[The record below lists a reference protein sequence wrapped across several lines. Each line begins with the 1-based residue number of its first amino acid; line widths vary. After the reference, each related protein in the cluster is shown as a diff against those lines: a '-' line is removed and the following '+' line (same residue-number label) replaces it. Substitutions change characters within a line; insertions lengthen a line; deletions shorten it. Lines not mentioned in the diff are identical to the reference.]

1 MASPQSLNPPEKES
15 MVTSVTQKAQEEE
28 EEDDEDEETGQKF
41 EFDDSEDEQNTVEN
55 SVENKESGTPHV
67 EAEHSE
73 NTNGSTATNAL
84 YCQAMKR
91 NQQAVNGGIP
101 AGLEDQNIPTHP
113 CTTNSEMVARQS
125 PDGSSVSAE
134 PQVAD
139 EQASFWKR
147 NNIYEGSHFEPECLY
162 ASIQKSPHKHA
173 QTAPVHSREWF
184 SVVSEL
190 TLRLH
195 KGLAPQGKAVPES
208 DENSPSEQLKQNS
221 APPARSEVIYD
232 DVPCENITP
241 PDAVDDVIYEEVQR
255 SGESGLIDN
264 GWGSSEF
271 ESYDEQSDSE
281 TKQPTRN
288 KISPDVRRLKQRCV
302 QTRRELAMR
311 LGARDVGQ
319 LKQNYDIKVQ
329 QLMKAARNG
338 TKDGLEKTKIAMMR
352 KVSFLSK
359 KDCTDDTEEDSGYLD
374 VTVSELKHPPP
385 QLSPMPEGLSSQQ
398 VVRRHILGS
407 IIQSER
413 SYLDSLKRILL
424 EYKKP
429 LMEAEPRILSLKKVQ
444 PIFYRLK
451 EILQCHSMF
460 QIALASRVAE
470 WDNTE
475 KIGDLFVASFSKS
488 MVLDVYSDYVNN
500 FTNAMALI
508 KKACM
513 SKPAFLEFLKKKQA
527 ASTDRI
533 TLYGL
538 MVKPIQRF
546 PQFIL
551 LLQDMLKNT
560 PVGHQDRLPL
570 QLALTE
576 LETLAEKLNEQKRL
590 AEQLAEIQQLTRSVS
605 DRNLSK
611 QLNSDQK
618 QLILSET
625 LIETVYGEKGQ
636 VLKSKERKVF
646 LLNDMLIC
654 ANINVKGPPDISSLV
669 PIGPKYAVKWSAP
682 LLQVQVVEVGQE
694 TPQRK
699 DSIYQQIGSKR
710 LSSTNSQGK
719 LFLGPPRLY
728 QDLQELQHD
737 LSVVEEVTL
746 LVGTLQGSYQNLNT
760 TVGQDWCMALQ
771 RLIRIKEDEIQC
783 ANKCRLRL
791 MVPGKPDKSGRP
803 VSFTV
808 VFSTPSPI
816 SKISWVNRLHLAKI
830 ALREENLPGWVCV
843 EDDEKTKPP
852 FWCPLLACRLP
863 VFTPKMQDLK
873 LQAALYNPVHC
884 SLLGFS
890 AASTSLPQGYLWV
903 ASGGDNSHGQVEIF
917 SLNRPTPRSV
927 KSFSLGSP
935 VLCLEYITEPSTD
948 EELETQTS
956 EVPSKIGNTICVG
969 LLDGNILV
977 YGSVDTAAQ
986 CLLTFCNPEGCPVLC
1001 LKQSA
1006 NFLFAGLSNG
1016 KVAVYNRK
1024 SGVGLW
1030 DPDSCRHVVIGCAP
1044 VLKLLQI
1051 DECVWASCVNQVSV
1065 IEGSSLR
1072 TQSFEVHPDPMVS
1085 VTHMVRA
1092 GGGVWMAFSE
1102 GSSLRLFH
1110 TETLEHLQ
1118 EINISTPSAYLSP
1131 GQKTVCVTSLL
1142 ICQGLLW
1149 VGTAQGIIVTLPVPR
1164 LEGIPKITGKGM
1176 TSLNA
1181 HNGPVEFLVATS
1193 SILSHDFLK
1202 RDSVME
1208 GADSSN
1214 GAEDKEATNS
1224 SQESLQQADV
1234 SPQVEA
1240 KAKGVLLQYHLRSTS
1255 QLPGKLLTARPE
1267 ETSNSTQDSLEHTL
1281 EDCSIYELSDDPEV
1295 WVRGPGPSS
1304 KEAARREKVT
1314 SAAVIAGGKGFRRLA
1329 NSSNSSDSNENML
1342 MVWQLPIT
1350 V

>member
-1 MASPQSLNPPEKES
+1 M
-15 MVTSVTQKAQEEE
+15 
-28 EEDDEDEETGQKF
+28 
-41 EFDDSEDEQNTVEN
+41 EN
-55 SVENKESGTPHV
+55 SVENKESATPHV

-91 NQQAVNGGIP
+91 VTNQNQQAVNGGTP
-101 AGLEDQNIPTHP
+101 TGLEDQNIPTQPH
-113 CTTNSEMVARQS
+113 TTYTEMVARQS
-125 PDGSSVSAE
+125 PDGSSVSTEAVVAE
-134 PQVAD
+134 
-139 EQASFWKR
+139 EQTSFWKR
-147 NNIYEGSHFEPECLY
+147 NNIYEGSYFGPEGLY
-162 ASIQKSPHKHA
+162 TAIQQSPHNHA

-195 KGLAPQGKAVPES
+195 KGLTSQGKAVPES
-208 DENSPSEQLKQNS
+208 DESSPPDQLKETS

-241 PDAVDDVIYEEVQR
+241 PDAEDDVIYEEVQR
-255 SGESGLIDN
+255 SGESGLID

-288 KISPDVRRLKQRCV
+288 
-302 QTRRELAMR
+302 
-311 LGARDVGQ
+311 
-319 LKQNYDIKVQ
+319 KVQ

-398 VVRRHILGS
+398 
-407 IIQSER
+407 
-413 SYLDSLKRILL
+413 

-429 LMEAEPRILSLKKVQ
+429 LMEAEPRILSLKKIQ

-460 QIALASRVAE
+460 QIALASRVSE

-611 QLNSDQK
+611 LLNSDQK

-646 LLNDMLIC
+646 LLNDMLVC

-699 DSIYQQIGSKR
+699 DSVYQQSGSKR

-728 QDLQELQHD
+728 QELQELQHD

-903 ASGGDNSHGQVEIF
+903 ASGGDDSHGQVEIF

-948 EELETQTS
+948 EELETQSS
-956 EVPSKIGNTICVG
+956 EVLSKIGNTICVG

-1001 LKQSA
+1001 LKHSA

-1024 SGVGLW
+1024 SG
-1030 DPDSCRHVVIGCAP
+1030 
-1044 VLKLLQI
+1044 
-1051 DECVWASCVNQVSV
+1051 
-1065 IEGSSLR
+1065 
-1072 TQSFEVHPDPMVS
+1072 
-1085 VTHMVRA
+1085 
-1092 GGGVWMAFSE
+1092 
-1102 GSSLRLFH
+1102 
-1110 TETLEHLQ
+1110 
-1118 EINISTPSAYLSP
+1118 

-1181 HNGPVEFLVATS
+1181 HNGPVEFLVAAS
-1193 SILSHDFLK
+1193 SILSQDFLK
-1202 RDSVME
+1202 RDSTME
-1208 GADSSN
+1208 GADSSS
-1214 GAEDKEATNS
+1214 GGEDKEVTNS
-1224 SQESLQQADV
+1224 SQESLQQADG
-1234 SPQVEA
+1234 SPRVEA

-1267 ETSNSTQDSLEHTL
+1267 ESSDPTHSSLAHTL
-1281 EDCSIYELSDDPEV
+1281 EDGSIYELSDDPEV

-1314 SAAVIAGGKGFRRLA
+1314 SAAIISGGKGFRQLA
-1329 NSSNSSDSNENML
+1329 KSSLSSDSNENTL

>member
-1 MASPQSLNPPEKES
+1 
-15 MVTSVTQKAQEEE
+15 
-28 EEDDEDEETGQKF
+28 
-41 EFDDSEDEQNTVEN
+41 
-55 SVENKESGTPHV
+55 
-67 EAEHSE
+67 
-73 NTNGSTATNAL
+73 
-84 YCQAMKR
+84 
-91 NQQAVNGGIP
+91 
-101 AGLEDQNIPTHP
+101 
-113 CTTNSEMVARQS
+113 MVARQS
-125 PDGSSVSAE
+125 ADGSSVSAE
-134 PQVAD
+134 PRVAD

-147 NNIYEGSHFEPECLY
+147 NNIYE
-162 ASIQKSPHKHA
+162 
-173 QTAPVHSREWF
+173 APVHSQEWF

-195 KGLAPQGKAVPES
+195 KGLAPQGKAVPKS
-208 DENSPSEQLKQNS
+208 DENSPSEQLKQIS

-232 DVPCENITP
+232 DVACENITP
-241 PDAVDDVIYEEVQR
+241 PDAGDDVIYEEVQR

-429 LMEAEPRILSLKKVQ
+429 LMEAEPRILSLKKIQ
-444 PIFYRLK
+444 PVFYRLK

-508 KKACM
+508 KKACL
-513 SKPAFLEFLKKKQA
+513 SKPAFLEFLK
-527 ASTDRI
+527 
-533 TLYGL
+533 
-538 MVKPIQRF
+538 
-546 PQFIL
+546 
-551 LLQDMLKNT
+551 DMLKNT

-646 LLNDMLIC
+646 LLNDMLVC

-699 DSIYQQIGSKR
+699 DSKYQQSGSKR

-830 ALREENLPGWVCV
+830 ALRAENLPGWVCV

-873 LQAALYNPVHC
+873 LQAVLYNPVHC

-903 ASGGDNSHGQVEIF
+903 ASGGDDSHGQVEIF

-1024 SGVGLW
+1024 SGEGLW

-1044 VLKLLQI
+1044 ILKLLQI
-1051 DECVWASCVNQVSV
+1051 DECVWASCANQVSV

-1193 SILSHDFLK
+1193 SILSQDFLK
-1202 RDSVME
+1202 RDSAME
-1208 GADSSN
+1208 GGDSSS
-1214 GAEDKEATNS
+1214 GAEDKEATDS
-1224 SQESLQQADV
+1224 SQESLQQADG

-1267 ETSNSTQDSLEHTL
+1267 ESSVSTQDSLAHTL
-1281 EDCSIYELSDDPEV
+1281 EDGSIYELSDDPEV
-1295 WVRGPGPSS
+1295 WVKGPGPSS

-1314 SAAVIAGGKGFRRLA
+1314 SAAVISGGKGFRRLA
-1329 NSSNSSDSNENML
+1329 NSSNSSDSSENML

>member
-1 MASPQSLNPPEKES
+1 
-15 MVTSVTQKAQEEE
+15 
-28 EEDDEDEETGQKF
+28 
-41 EFDDSEDEQNTVEN
+41 
-55 SVENKESGTPHV
+55 
-67 EAEHSE
+67 
-73 NTNGSTATNAL
+73 
-84 YCQAMKR
+84 
-91 NQQAVNGGIP
+91 
-101 AGLEDQNIPTHP
+101 
-113 CTTNSEMVARQS
+113 
-125 PDGSSVSAE
+125 
-134 PQVAD
+134 
-139 EQASFWKR
+139 
-147 NNIYEGSHFEPECLY
+147 
-162 ASIQKSPHKHA
+162 
-173 QTAPVHSREWF
+173 
-184 SVVSEL
+184 
-190 TLRLH
+190 
-195 KGLAPQGKAVPES
+195 
-208 DENSPSEQLKQNS
+208 
-221 APPARSEVIYD
+221 
-232 DVPCENITP
+232 
-241 PDAVDDVIYEEVQR
+241 EVQR
-255 SGESGLIDN
+255 SGEAGLKDN

-311 LGARDVGQ
+311 LGARDVSQ

-352 KVSFLSK
+352 KVPFLSK
-359 KDCTDDTEEDSGYLD
+359 KDCTDGIEEDSGYLD

-385 QLSPMPEGLSSQQ
+385 QLSPMPDGLSSQQ

-429 LMEAEPRILSLKKVQ
+429 LMEAEPRILSLKKIQTV
-444 PIFYRLK
+444 FYRLK

-488 MVLDVYSDYVNN
+488 MVLDVYSDYINN
-500 FTNAMALI
+500 FTNAMGLI

-551 LLQDMLKNT
+551 LLQDMLETT

-625 LIETVYGEKGQ
+625 LIETVFGEKGQ

-646 LLNDMLIC
+646 LLNDMLVC

-694 TPQRK
+694 TPHFNVNIIT
-699 DSIYQQIGSKR
+699 DYHGNVICS
-710 LSSTNSQGK
+710 GK

-728 QDLQELQHD
+728 QELQELQHD

-791 MVPGKPDKSGRP
+791 MVPGKPDKSGHP

-830 ALREENLPGWVCV
+830 ALRDENLPGWVCV

-852 FWCPLLACRLP
+852 FWCPLLACQLP
-863 VFTPKMQDLK
+863 VFTPKMAMSVSSGIGCPPSHVCFLF
-873 LQAALYNPVHC
+873 VV
-884 SLLGFS
+884 S
-890 AASTSLPQGYLWV
+890 STAQV
-903 ASGGDNSHGQVEIF
+903 ASGGDDSHGQVEIF

-935 VLCLEYITEPSTD
+935 VLCLEYITEPSTE

-956 EVPSKIGNTICVG
+956 EVLPKIGNTICVG

-1001 LKQSA
+1001 LKHSA

-1024 SGVGLW
+1024 SGEGLW

-1051 DECVWASCVNQVSV
+1051 DKCVWASCANQVSV

-1131 GQKTVCVTSLL
+1131 GQKSVCVTSLL

-1193 SILSHDFLK
+1193 SILSQDFLK
-1202 RDSVME
+1202 RDSPTE
-1208 GADSSN
+1208 GVDSS
-1214 GAEDKEATNS
+1214 GGGEDKKVTNS
-1224 SQESLQQADV
+1224 SQESLQQADG
-1234 SPQVEA
+1234 SPQAED
-1240 KAKGVLLQYHLRSTS
+1240 KTKGVLLQYQLRSTS
-1255 QLPGKLLTARPE
+1255 QLPGKLLTARLE
-1267 ETSNSTQDSLEHTL
+1267 ESSGSTQDSLEHTL
-1281 EDCSIYELSDDPEV
+1281 EDGSIYELSDDPEV
-1295 WVRGPGPSS
+1295 WVRGPGQSS
-1304 KEAARREKVT
+1304 KEETRREKVT
-1314 SAAVIAGGKGFRRLA
+1314 SAAVISGGKGFRRLA
-1329 NSSNSSDSNENML
+1329 KSSNSHDSSENML